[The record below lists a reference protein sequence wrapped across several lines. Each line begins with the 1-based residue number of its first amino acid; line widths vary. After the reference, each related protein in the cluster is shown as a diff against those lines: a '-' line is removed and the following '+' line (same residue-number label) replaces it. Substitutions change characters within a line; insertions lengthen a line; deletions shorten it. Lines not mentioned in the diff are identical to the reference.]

1 MSGGDED
8 IRAKVQAAKA
18 SLAVSADPLRLRGSK
33 RERRRESDRRVSFT
47 RDAGG
52 SLPYLRRKGTIDDC
66 QLAAGLKLREYA
78 LLAMGGMQAMDW
90 LRERVDGGGAGN
102 GQELGRAGVL
112 DAERALRRVLRES
125 GMGHD
130 AAEVVLRVCCFDETL
145 TSVACDFEADPQA
158 RANGGCD
165 RMTRERVKGFLQS
178 GLTCAYA
185 VLFPA
190 NRMSERH
197 GRAALRA
204 WLAEDARPSDRP
216 EIRDSEPRFAK
227 GA

>member
-1 MSGGDED
+1 MSEGEDD
-8 IRAKVQAAKA
+8 IRAKVRAAKA

-145 TSVACDFEADPQA
+145 TSVACDFETDPRS
-158 RANGGCD
+158 RANGACD
-165 RMTRERVKGFLQS
+165 RMTRERVKGYLQA
-178 GLTCAYA
+178 GLTCAYRM
-185 VLFPA
+185 LWPA
-190 NRMSERH
+190 NQVAERPA
-197 GRAALRA
+197 RAALRHWMA
-204 WLAEDARPSDRP
+204 DDAHTSDRP
-216 EIRDSEPRFAK
+216 DIRASDPRFAS